1 MEMKGRI
8 FSIEEFSVF
17 DGDGVRETVFLKGCP
32 LRCNWCHSP
41 EGQNYDV
48 QIVRSPNGCLGC
60 GKCLDAGKKACGKR
74 ILTKESVE
82 ACPRNLVRVCGEDI
96 ESFDLAERILKNAA
110 VLTNMGGGITFS
122 GGEPLF
128 QSDFLLETLK
138 LLRGKIN
145 RAVQTTGYASS
156 DKFKAML
163 EETELVLFDLKIM
176 DDKLHRLYTGVG
188 NEIIKR
194 NFGILTKSGVK
205 FITRV
210 PLIPGVSDTSE
221 NLTAL
226 CGFLRENQAGY
237 VELLPYN
244 KFAGSKYKMCGRVYK
259 PIFDEN
265 KEVKLHPEIFEKYG
279 IKAVKL

>member
-1 MEMKGRI
+1 
-8 FSIEEFSVF
+8 VF

-205 FITRV
+205 FIPRV

>member
-1 MEMKGRI
+1 MKGRI

-17 DGDGVRETVFLKGCP
+17 DGDGTRETVFLKGCP

-41 EGQNYDV
+41 EGQDYGI

-60 GKCLDAGKKACGKR
+60 GKCLDAGEKACGKR
-74 ILTKESVE
+74 ILTKESVNV
-82 ACPRNLVRVCGEDI
+82 CPRNLVRVCGEDI
-96 ESFDLAERILKNAA
+96 ESFDLAARIIKNAA
-110 VLTNMGGGITFS
+110 VLTNMGGGVTFS
-122 GGEPLF
+122 GGEPLY

-145 RAVQTTGYASS
+145 RAVQTTGYVSS
-156 DKFKAML
+156 DKFQAVL
-163 EETELVLFDLKIM
+163 EETELVLFDLKII
-176 DDKLHRLYTGVG
+176 DDKLHRAYTGVS

-194 NFGILTKSGVK
+194 NFCILAKSVVK
-205 FITRV
+205 FIPRV
-210 PLIPGVSDTSE
+210 PLIPGISDTAG

-226 CGFLRENQAGY
+226 CEFLCENDVGY

-259 PIFDEN
+259 PMFDES
-265 KEVKLHPEIFEKYG
+265 KEIEFHSEIFEKYG
-279 IKAVKL
+279 IKAEKL

>member
-60 GKCLDAGKKACGKR
+60 GKCLEAGKKACGKR

-176 DDKLHRLYTGVG
+176 DDKLHRLSTGVG

-205 FITRV
+205 FIPRV

-221 NLTAL
+221 NLAAL